1 MSSKITPELLE
12 RAAYVYIR
20 QSSQDQVRNR
30 QESQRRQYAL
40 QDHARQLGWTK
51 VVVIDEDQGRS
62 GSGTARSGFDRL
74 IAAVCE
80 GRVGAVLALEV
91 SRLARNG
98 REWHTLM
105 EFCGIVGTLVIDEH
119 GVYDPRSTN
128 DRLLLA
134 HLIQRIAGI
143 RKLQLYKL
151 LNPRIDLVS
160 RPARPPDRREFR
172 YVRTVWPE
180 KPPAVQLPR
189 H

>member
-1 MSSKITPELLE
+1 MNSKIIPEHLE

-80 GRVGAVLALEV
+80 GCVGAVLALEV

-105 EFCGIVGTLVIDEH
+105 EFSGIVGTLVIDEH

-134 HLIQRIAGI
+134 RLIQRISPNQA
-143 RKLQLYKL
+143 K
-151 LNPRIDLVS
+151 S
-160 RPARPPDRREFR
+160 A
-172 YVRTVWPE
+172 
-180 KPPAVQLPR
+180 
-189 H
+189 